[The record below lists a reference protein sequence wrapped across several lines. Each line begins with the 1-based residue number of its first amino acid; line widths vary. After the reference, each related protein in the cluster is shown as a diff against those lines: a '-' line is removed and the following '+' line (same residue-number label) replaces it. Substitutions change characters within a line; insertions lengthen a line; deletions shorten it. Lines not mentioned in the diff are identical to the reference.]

1 MSKETVNVLVQGGK
15 ATAAPPIG
23 PALSPLKVNVVEVV
37 KTINEKTKEFV
48 GMDIPVKIIVDTETR
63 KFDIEI
69 GTPPVA
75 SMLKKYM
82 KRDKLRSAKDGN
94 VTLPGSIKFDD
105 ILKIAKSK
113 SGGTLKS
120 RVKQV
125 LGTCLSGG
133 VLIDDRSPKDVI
145 KEINEGKIEIEK

>member
-1 MSKETVNVLVQGGK
+1 MPEISVLVEGGK
-15 ATAAPPIG
+15 ASAGAPLG
-23 PALSPLKVNVVEVV
+23 PALGPMGVNIGEVV
-37 KTINEKTKEFV
+37 AKINEKTKEFV
-48 GMDIPVKIIVDTETR
+48 GMDIPVKIIVDTET
-63 KFDIEI
+63 KKYDIEI
-69 GTPPVA
+69 GTPPVT

-94 VTLPGSIKFDD
+94 VTLPGSIGFDD
-105 ILKIAKSK
+105 IVKIAKSK

-120 RVKQV
+120 RVTQV

-145 KEINEGKIEIEK
+145 REINEGKIEIVE